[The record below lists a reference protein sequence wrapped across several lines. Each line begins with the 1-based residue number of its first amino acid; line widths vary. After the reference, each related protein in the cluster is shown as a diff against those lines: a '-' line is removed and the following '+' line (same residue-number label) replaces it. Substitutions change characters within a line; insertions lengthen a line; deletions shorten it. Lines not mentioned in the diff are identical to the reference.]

1 MKRAC
6 FVCLFLFLTATFLV
20 PQSNRVTLVNK
31 AAGVA
36 STISAPQPDPKAQA
50 KILDSY
56 GKLPL
61 SFEANHGQADA
72 RVKFLS
78 RTSGYMLF
86 LTGDEAVL
94 ALKGKKANT
103 RGEIVGTAHMLPSSA
118 AASKGG
124 AVLRMKLRNANSA
137 ARATGVDELS
147 GKSNYFIGND
157 PKKWWTNVP
166 TYAKVKYEGV
176 YSGIDLVY
184 YGSQRQLEYDFIV
197 APAANP
203 RRIQFDVRGAK
214 RIRQDENGEL
224 VFKVGEE
231 EIRWRKP
238 VVYQEK
244 NGTRQEI
251 AARYAIT
258 NTNRVRFE
266 LTKYDVGR
274 PLYIDPLIYSTYL
287 GGSGDDEGYSI
298 AVDGAGN
305 AYVTGRTAS
314 TNFPTTNPL
323 QAANAGGYD
332 VLVAKINASGS
343 TLVYSTY
350 LGGSGNEWGSGIAVD
365 SLGDAY
371 VTGYTTSTN
380 FPTTPGAFQ
389 TACGNPSNCN
399 QFGDVFVTEFNPTG
413 SALVYSTYL
422 GGNFGGYGI
431 GIALDGSGDAYVT
444 GSTTSTNFPTTPG
457 AFQTICGN
465 PSFCYDVFVT
475 EFNPTGSALV
485 YSTYL
490 GGSGENGDYGYAIA
504 VDSSGDA
511 YVTGRTDST
520 NFPTTPGAFQ
530 TACGDVGCA
539 SGDAFVTEFNPTGS
553 ALVYSTYLGGSGSDE
568 GIGIAVN
575 SSGNAYVVGEAY
587 SDNFPVTPGAFKTVC
602 GNPNECSNAF
612 VTEFN
617 SSGSTLV
624 YSTYLG
630 GSGTDYGNGIAVDS
644 SGNAYVT
651 GWTTSTDFPTMNPF
665 QPTYGG
671 GDSDAFVAK
680 INPPGSALVYSTYLG
695 GSAVD
700 GGAGIAVDSSGNA
713 YVIGYTSSTNFP
725 TMNPLQAAN
734 AGGPSDAFVT
744 KFDTLTLFPP
754 NLTFANQV
762 VGTSSGPQVS
772 TLTNIGN
779 ATLTITSIGVTG
791 ANSGDF
797 AETDNCGTSIPVGG
811 SCTISVTFTPAAAG
825 TRNAAV
831 SIADSLS
838 DSPQSLPLTGVGTLP
853 NVTLSPSSLNFGQQP
868 VGTTSQPQFVQFSTN
883 GPLSITSIA
892 TSTEFAQTNNCGNGL
907 PAGGSCQ
914 ISVTFTPTATGVQ
927 NGTLTVSDSGAG
939 SPQSVSLT
947 GIGTQPAVTLSPAS
961 LNFGNQTVGMTS
973 SPKVSTLMNSGTGTL
988 TITSIGVT
996 GSDSSEFAETNTC
1009 GTSVPAG
1016 GSCKITVTFT
1026 PATTGTQTASVSIT
1040 DNAPNSPQSIPL
1052 SGVGV
1057 LPAVAFSPAS
1067 LTFPNQVVYTKSK
1080 AQKVMLTN
1088 TGLGILTISSI
1099 AATSQFSQTNTCAAT
1114 LSPKAKCTISVAFA
1128 PTTIGPLTGSVSV
1141 SDNAPGNPQTVPL
1154 NGTGTY
1160 VQLKPASL
1168 NFGNQP
1174 VGTKSLPKKITLTN
1188 KGAVT
1193 VNITGI
1199 SITGANASDF
1209 AQTNTCGASVASGA
1223 SCFIKV
1229 TFTPVAQG
1237 NRTAQV
1243 SIGDDGGGSPQTVG
1257 LSGTG
1262 TP

>member
-20 PQSNRVTLVNK
+20 PQSNPVPLVNK

-94 ALKGKKANT
+94 AFKGKKANT
-103 RGEIVGTAHMLPSSA
+103 RGEIVGTAHKLPSSA

-389 TACGNPSNCN
+389 T
-399 QFGDVFVTEFNPTG
+399 
-413 SALVYSTYL
+413 
-422 GGNFGGYGI
+422 
-431 GIALDGSGDAYVT
+431 
-444 GSTTSTNFPTTPG
+444 
-457 AFQTICGN
+457 ICGN
-465 PSFCYDVFVT
+465 PSFCYNV
-475 EFNPTGSALV
+475 
-485 YSTYL
+485 
-490 GGSGENGDYGYAIA
+490 
-504 VDSSGDA
+504 
-511 YVTGRTDST
+511 
-520 NFPTTPGAFQ
+520 
-530 TACGDVGCA
+530 
-539 SGDAFVTEFNPTGS
+539 FVTEFNPTGS

-868 VGTTSQPQFVQFSTN
+868 VGTTSQPQIVQFSTN

>member
-20 PQSNRVTLVNK
+20 PQSNPVPLVNK

-94 ALKGKKANT
+94 AFKGKKANT
-103 RGEIVGTAHMLPSSA
+103 RGEIVGTAHKLPSSA

-413 SALVYSTYL
+413 SALV
-422 GGNFGGYGI
+422 
-431 GIALDGSGDAYVT
+431 
-444 GSTTSTNFPTTPG
+444 
-457 AFQTICGN
+457 
-465 PSFCYDVFVT
+465 
-475 EFNPTGSALV
+475 
-485 YSTYL
+485 
-490 GGSGENGDYGYAIA
+490 
-504 VDSSGDA
+504 
-511 YVTGRTDST
+511 
-520 NFPTTPGAFQ
+520 
-530 TACGDVGCA
+530 
-539 SGDAFVTEFNPTGS
+539 
-553 ALVYSTYLGGSGSDE
+553 
-568 GIGIAVN
+568 
-575 SSGNAYVVGEAY
+575 
-587 SDNFPVTPGAFKTVC
+587 
-602 GNPNECSNAF
+602 
-612 VTEFN
+612 
-617 SSGSTLV
+617 
-624 YSTYLG
+624 
-630 GSGTDYGNGIAVDS
+630 
-644 SGNAYVT
+644 
-651 GWTTSTDFPTMNPF
+651 
-665 QPTYGG
+665 
-671 GDSDAFVAK
+671 
-680 INPPGSALVYSTYLG
+680 
-695 GSAVD
+695 
-700 GGAGIAVDSSGNA
+700 
-713 YVIGYTSSTNFP
+713 
-725 TMNPLQAAN
+725 
-734 AGGPSDAFVT
+734 
-744 KFDTLTLFPP
+744 
-754 NLTFANQV
+754 
-762 VGTSSGPQVS
+762 
-772 TLTNIGN
+772 
-779 ATLTITSIGVTG
+779 
-791 ANSGDF
+791 
-797 AETDNCGTSIPVGG
+797 
-811 SCTISVTFTPAAAG
+811 
-825 TRNAAV
+825 
-831 SIADSLS
+831 
-838 DSPQSLPLTGVGTLP
+838 
-853 NVTLSPSSLNFGQQP
+853 
-868 VGTTSQPQFVQFSTN
+868 
-883 GPLSITSIA
+883 
-892 TSTEFAQTNNCGNGL
+892 
-907 PAGGSCQ
+907 
-914 ISVTFTPTATGVQ
+914 
-927 NGTLTVSDSGAG
+927 
-939 SPQSVSLT
+939 
-947 GIGTQPAVTLSPAS
+947 
-961 LNFGNQTVGMTS
+961 
-973 SPKVSTLMNSGTGTL
+973 
-988 TITSIGVT
+988 
-996 GSDSSEFAETNTC
+996 
-1009 GTSVPAG
+1009 
-1016 GSCKITVTFT
+1016 
-1026 PATTGTQTASVSIT
+1026 
-1040 DNAPNSPQSIPL
+1040 
-1052 SGVGV
+1052 
-1057 LPAVAFSPAS
+1057 
-1067 LTFPNQVVYTKSK
+1067 
-1080 AQKVMLTN
+1080 
-1088 TGLGILTISSI
+1088 
-1099 AATSQFSQTNTCAAT
+1099 
-1114 LSPKAKCTISVAFA
+1114 
-1128 PTTIGPLTGSVSV
+1128 
-1141 SDNAPGNPQTVPL
+1141 
-1154 NGTGTY
+1154 
-1160 VQLKPASL
+1160 
-1168 NFGNQP
+1168 
-1174 VGTKSLPKKITLTN
+1174 
-1188 KGAVT
+1188 
-1193 VNITGI
+1193 
-1199 SITGANASDF
+1199 
-1209 AQTNTCGASVASGA
+1209 
-1223 SCFIKV
+1223 
-1229 TFTPVAQG
+1229 
-1237 NRTAQV
+1237 
-1243 SIGDDGGGSPQTVG
+1243 
-1257 LSGTG
+1257 
-1262 TP
+1262 